1 MHPGALPRLDFFS
14 ANFFTFWNAVNSDTI
29 HALLFSKHA
38 SELFLLFSRTDVAK
52 EFEILR
58 KMDKKMSKNATR
70 RNTFGKKRAGYIING
85 PKGLKSG
92 WRINALSSSPS
103 LSFLTSFLRFLFFFH
118 LHFSFFYWIEFFGQ
132 FLVIFF
138 FIFFSFFIIA
148 TGMQ

>member
-14 ANFFTFWNAVNSDTI
+14 ANFFTFWKAVNSDTI

-58 KMDKKMSKNATR
+58 KMDKKMSKNTTR

-85 PKGLKSG
+85 PKGLKRGSPHT
-92 WRINALSSSPS
+92 RIFMCAYVYLQDGIKGRRRSAKSKRRICAVNE
-103 LSFLTSFLRFLFFFH
+103 R
-118 LHFSFFYWIEFFGQ
+118 IG
-132 FLVIFF
+132 
-138 FIFFSFFIIA
+138 
-148 TGMQ
+148 